1 MTYITNRDCNSRLR
15 GTAPCSSDR
24 WTMIR
29 TGIALG
35 SNLGDRLENLRRA
48 RELLASI
55 STGPVLVAP
64 VYLTEPVNCPPGS
77 PDFLNTVVEISHGFT
92 PAQLL
97 EKTQE
102 FQRRLGRTEVME
114 RNAPRVIDIDL
125 LYCGG
130 EIIST
135 ELLELPHPRIAI
147 RQFVLRPLA
156 DINPDLV
163 LPGHTSTVAEH
174 LDKLGEPALSV
185 AAQEW

>member
-1 MTYITNRDCNSRLR
+1 
-15 GTAPCSSDR
+15 
-24 WTMIR
+24 MIR

-55 STGPVLVAP
+55 STGPVLAAP

-77 PDFLNTVVEISHGFT
+77 PDFFNTVLEITHEGT

-102 FQRRLGRTEVME
+102 FQRRLGRTEGTE

-135 ELLELPHPRIAI
+135 DHLELPHPRIEE

-156 DINPDLV
+156 DIRPDLV
-163 LPGHTSTVAEH
+163 LPGHILTVAE
-174 LDKLGEPALSV
+174 LLETLAEPALPV
-185 AAQEW
+185 AAREW